1 MYYGDRFM
9 CNTNLVTWNQKNQET
24 SLSYAVKI
32 SFYQVNKPYLVKDS
46 TRTFHFLIRQI
57 L

>member
-46 TRTFHFLIRQI
+46 TRTFHFFIRQI